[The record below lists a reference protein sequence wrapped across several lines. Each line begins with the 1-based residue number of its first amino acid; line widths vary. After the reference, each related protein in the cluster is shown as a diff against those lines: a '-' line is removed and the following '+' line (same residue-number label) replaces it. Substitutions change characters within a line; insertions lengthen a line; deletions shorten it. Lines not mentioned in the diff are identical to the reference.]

1 MSARCKLG
9 SGSSSLVMPDC
20 PQTFTVR
27 MARACQPL
35 GSVQEPWILMREND
49 RYGVRLRRPKV
60 ERVFVVSSTE
70 SRHRE

>member
-1 MSARCKLG
+1 MS
-9 SGSSSLVMPDC
+9 
-20 PQTFTVR
+20 
-27 MARACQPL
+27 RACQPL

-60 ERVFVVSSTE
+60 ERVFVLSSTE